1 MCYSLNIEKVEYDY
15 SKLRGKIK
23 EVFGTEGAFAKA
35 MGYNRCTISAKLNN
49 QSEWTRMDM
58 DRACVLLGIPF
69 SDVEPYFFCRK
80 SC

>member
-1 MCYSLNIEKVEYDY
+1 MNTGELDY

-23 EVFGTEGAFAKA
+23 EVFGTEGTFAKT

-49 QSEWTRMDM
+49 QSEWTRADIEK
-58 DRACVLLGIPF
+58 ACGLLGIPF
-69 SDVEPYFFCRK
+69 SEVEPYFFYRK

>member
-1 MCYSLNIEKVEYDY
+1 MDIVAMDY

-35 MGYNRCTISAKLNN
+35 MGYNRCTISAKLNS
-49 QSEWTRMDM
+49 QSEWTRTDIEK
-58 DRACVLLGIPF
+58 ACGLLSIPF
-69 SDVEPYFFCRK
+69 SGVEPYFFCRK

>member
-1 MCYSLNIEKVEYDY
+1 MSFTNVCKKTEYDY

-23 EVFGTEGAFAKA
+23 EVYGTERAFAEA

-49 QSEWTRMDM
+49 QSEWTRADM

-69 SDVEPYFFCRK
+69 SEVELYFFCRK